1 MSELITGLP
10 LPNPLDGASLDV
22 LVVGGG
28 IVGAGVAR
36 DAAMRG
42 LAAGLCEMQD
52 FAAGTSSRSSRLLHG
67 GIRYLG
73 QGRVGLVR
81 EAGREKAVL
90 RRIAPHLF
98 APLPFLYPALK
109 GGPWSPAMLRIGTW
123 IYDLIARSPAEPRSR
138 RVPMEEI
145 ARLAPGIDL
154 ARLRGAVVYSDAMTN
169 DARLV
174 IDTLLSAAAHGARVR
189 NHLKLEAAEAATAPA
204 GAAAS
209 PTRSPG
215 PHARSRPAASSTPP
229 DPGPAPSRRAAPACA
244 PPRASTSS
252 SRGNA
257 CRCNARSCSP
267 RGPASSSPSRGANAP
282 TSARPTPTTPA
293 RSNPRAWN
301 RPTPPTCSTP
311 SPAPSPPRASPRPT
325 SSPRGR
331 ACARSCAN
339 ATARPPTS
347 PGRTR
352 SVDGGNGWFDV
363 TGGKLTK
370 VYRLMAEQTVDR
382 VVRRSPRAKPRP
394 AVPPASSARPRAQPG
409 GSAAARRGP
418 LRPLRRHRMGRHL
431 RGRRHPPHRLGVLF
445 RMTLVANGP
454 AGGGFYCLNTE
465 FAAATFARRCA
476 GLMVP
481 TITLLTAGLARAK
494 RRLSSTV
501 AAA

>member
-347 PGRTR
+347 PGLRDPWMAATAGSTSPAANSPR
-352 SVDGGNGWFDV
+352 S
-363 TGGKLTK
+363 
-370 VYRLMAEQTVDR
+370 TVSWPS
-382 VVRRSPRAKPRP
+382 RRST
-394 AVPPASSARPRAQPG
+394 ASFAAPRAQNP
-409 GSAAARRGP
+409 ALPYR
-418 LRPLRRHRMGRHL
+418 LRALPAPAHSRVV
-431 RGRRHPPHRLGVLF
+431 PPPRDEALYAL
-445 RMTLVANGP
+445 
-454 AGGGFYCLNTE
+454 C
-465 FAAATFARRCA
+465 AATEWAVTCEDVDIRRTGWA
-476 GLMVP
+476 YY
-481 TITLLTAGLARAK
+481 
-494 RRLSSTV
+494 SE
-501 AAA
+501 